1 MPVHS
6 VMETTV
12 LITLGDEEE
21 ALLPLRLVVGQ
32 DHISLSV
39 TGLLATLWACFSN
52 NLSHHILP
60 LQPPTP
66 YIRED
71 KLEQRWDVLSLD
83 YFLLVRNIEFHW
95 VCLKVLDRISNFYLL
110 PLCEWP
116 LEKQQ
121 IWQKQPATISN
132 NNNDRRRK
140 RSSSSHNKILVLSWI
155 RTPALLPMPFPLR
168 HLKSN
173 FNSTQPHVGHHF

>member
-39 TGLLATLWACFSN
+39 TGLLATLWACFST

-60 LQPPTP
+60 FQPPTP

-71 KLEQRWDVLSLD
+71 KLEKVGMLLSLD

-110 PLCEWP
+110 PLCE
-116 LEKQQ
+116 
-121 IWQKQPATISN
+121 
-132 NNNDRRRK
+132 
-140 RSSSSHNKILVLSWI
+140 
-155 RTPALLPMPFPLR
+155 
-168 HLKSN
+168 
-173 FNSTQPHVGHHF
+173 